1 MRKFYA
7 SINTL
12 VRKFGKCSPEVK
24 CKLFDSYCTSL
35 YCYELWFNSSKTV
48 FNKLRVSYN
57 NSLRR
62 LLHLPKYNSASEMF
76 VCLNIMSFN
85 ELLRKNIYNFISR
98 LSLSSNP
105 IMIALNSVDIQNQ
118 SVIWRWWR
126 SVLY

>member
-1 MRKFYA
+1 M
-7 SINTL
+7 
-12 VRKFGKCSPEVK
+12 
-24 CKLFDSYCTSL
+24 
-35 YCYELWFNSSKTV
+35 
-48 FNKLRVSYN
+48 SYN

-62 LLHLPKYNSASEMF
+62 LLHLPKYDSASEMI

-105 IMIALNSVDIQNQ
+105 IMMALNSVDIQNQ
-118 SVIWRWWR
+118 SAIWRWWR